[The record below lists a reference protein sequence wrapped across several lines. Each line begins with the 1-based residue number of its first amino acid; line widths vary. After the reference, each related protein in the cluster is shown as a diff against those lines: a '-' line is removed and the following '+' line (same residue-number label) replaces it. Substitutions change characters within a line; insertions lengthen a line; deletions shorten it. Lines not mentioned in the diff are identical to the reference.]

1 MGLFYFIFSRAPQFS
16 NVGAARVA
24 ASVDGISVSAASDE
38 DGAAVRLDGRD
49 VTAAAAAAGR
59 PEPRRRRRRRAG
71 KPAGLCAKSPKNVQ
85 CLTSYQNNG
94 SFWHQKLNSKI
105 KLVLI

>member
-1 MGLFYFIFSRAPQFS
+1 MSSNFIREFFGAYFFFPRALQFS

-71 KPAGLCAKSPKNVQ
+71 KPAGLSKKCSMSTFISEQWIILAPG
-85 CLTSYQNNG
+85 T
-94 SFWHQKLNSKI
+94 KL
-105 KLVLI
+105 